1 MDGPIGCGGCGWNG
15 RLGLKVVSPVVA
27 IVGRCPL
34 DKRVGCEALPV
45 DQLVSRKGGI
55 GTREMNVPY
64 GTPVEWRVSRRGKVL
79 LRSRDETI
87 WWLVDTD
94 KGE

>member
-1 MDGPIGCGGCGWNG
+1 M
-15 RLGLKVVSPVVA
+15 VA

-34 DKRVGCEALPV
+34 DKRVSCEALPV
-45 DQLVSRKGGI
+45 DRLVGQKGGI
-55 GTREMNVPY
+55 GAEEMNVPY

-79 LRSRDETI
+79 LRCRVETL